1 MHYFQKPA
9 TDTDA
14 FPAGVR
20 TTFYNK
26 IDSAIISKIDKKT
39 SIWKKKRMLFE

>member
-1 MHYFQKPA
+1 LHYFQKSA

-14 FPAGVR
+14 SPANVH
-20 TTFYNK
+20 TTFFNK